1 MKKTVILILVL
12 LPIVLV
18 ITIAFAGKILSLYHH
33 IPVEKVEFVNEV
45 GDELDDSYT
54 FIVNVGETKATS
66 IRIFPEMA
74 SNQLVTYSSQDESI
88 CTVDTLGNITGV
100 SVGSATVRVE
110 TQESA
115 KADILTVLVV
125 ADSVTG
131 VTLPSSYLTLTAG
144 EMSTLVPTVEPYT
157 AINKNVTFE
166 SSNPAVVSVRP
177 SGLLN
182 AHTAGTAVITVTTQ
196 DGGFTATCTVA
207 VVDGTP
213 PLVFDM
219 TDATDVAANDTGYIL
234 SNGTIDLAPYLR
246 YNETNV
252 DPSSIRWRLAS
263 GQNVATLT
271 DTTVA
276 FTKTGTVLV
285 TVYVG
290 DAEMPSYQT
299 QIRLFY
305 HKQ

>member
-45 GDELDDSYT
+45 GDELNDSYM

-74 SNQLVTYSSQDESI
+74 SNQLVTYSSQNESI

-125 ADSVTG
+125 ADGVTG
-131 VTLPSSYLTLTAG
+131 ITLPSSELTLTAG

-177 SGLLN
+177 GGQLT
-182 AHTAGTAVITVTTQ
+182 ARTAGTAVITVTTQ
-196 DGGFTATCTVA
+196 DGGFTATCTVT

-219 TDATDVAANDTGYIL
+219 TGATDVTANDTGYIL

-290 DAEMPSYQT
+290 DAEIPSYQT

>member
-157 AINKNVTFE
+157 AINKNVSFE

-196 DGGFTATCTVA
+196 DGGFTATCTVT

-252 DPSSIRWRLAS
+252 DPSLIRWRLAS

-290 DAEMPSYQT
+290 DTEMPSYQT